1 MPLQRTGYALGLTV
15 FVVLVVLAAG
25 LEALLPRRRRVVV
38 GDEGGRDGV
47 GENLSFALRSG
58 LAPIR
63 GYAEILGDRVGEE
76 DRPMVRAIEYHAGR
90 LTVLADR
97 IDTERS

>member
-1 MPLQRTGYALGLTV
+1 MALTV

-25 LEALLPRRRRVVV
+25 AEALLPRRSRPHPEPA
-38 GDEGGRDGV
+38 DLHHIMNND
-47 GENLSFALRSG
+47 LSFILRSG

-63 GYAEILGDRVGEE
+63 GYAEILADRAEADD
-76 DRPMVRAIEYHAGR
+76 DRRMIRAIEHHADK

-97 IDTERS
+97 LQTERT

>member
-1 MPLQRTGYALGLTV
+1 MGLTV

-25 LEALLPRRRRVVV
+25 AEALLPRRNRPAPEVAEPE
-38 GDEGGRDGV
+38 D
-47 GENLSFALRSG
+47 LSFVLRSG

-63 GYAEILGDRVGEE
+63 GYAEILGDRVSGDD
-76 DRPMVRAIEYHAGR
+76 DRRMIRAIEHHAER

-97 IDTERS
+97 LHTERP